1 MKKKGVTISGLSLSS
16 EMSHALRTL
25 KFIID
30 IGILKFKGGLKKCA
44 LNIISYQK
52 KTLANANLPITV
64 AG

>member
-1 MKKKGVTISGLSLSS
+1 MKKKGVTRSGLSLSS

-44 LNIISYQK
+44 LYIISYQNK
-52 KTLANANLPITV
+52 V
-64 AG
+64 

>member
-1 MKKKGVTISGLSLSS
+1 MKKKGVTRSGLSLSS

-44 LNIISYQK
+44 LYIISYQNK
-52 KTLANANLPITV
+52 VLANADLPLTV
-64 AG
+64 AD